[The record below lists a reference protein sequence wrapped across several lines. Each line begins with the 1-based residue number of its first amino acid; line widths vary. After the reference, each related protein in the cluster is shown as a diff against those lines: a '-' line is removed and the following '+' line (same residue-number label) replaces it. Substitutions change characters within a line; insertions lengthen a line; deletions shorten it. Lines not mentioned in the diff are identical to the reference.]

1 VRRLKKIKGQR
12 AKVKRVNKAKN
23 GNQQTAQPKI
33 DDCRLT
39 IADWKRR
46 VGKPRG
52 LLNTSSTVAN
62 EPLFQSSIV
71 NRQSSIL
78 LNLFLLPLRCAQG
91 GLFAFCLLTF
101 FSSPASAH
109 VGSPDV
115 FFEGNA
121 GPYPLFVTVRLP
133 LVIPGVAEIE
143 IRIQSSDVQEV
154 CIVPLRLTGAGSEYP
169 PTPDVAVP
177 SKQDPQFFTGSLW
190 LMEGGALQVR
200 IMVEGARGQGELAV
214 PVPSVAQ
221 RVLPMQKPLGGI
233 LLLMLALLAA
243 GAVSIAG
250 AGAREARLEPG
261 IAPTAPSRRRARV
274 VMAIAA
280 ALVLGLIFLGGSWWN
295 TEAARYANNVYK
307 PPLVHA
313 TLEPGGR
320 LLLRG
325 EAGRLGTRFG
335 LPSETR
341 LDDLIPDHNH
351 LMHLFLVRVPAMDA
365 FWHLHPDQIEP
376 GVFVERLP
384 AMPPGRYRIFADIV
398 HSSGFPET
406 QVGEVTLP
414 EIAGALM
421 TGDDCKWTGDPLAA
435 AAVAASGSIL
445 GSTISNLPDGGRMVW
460 ERPAGALKAKVA
472 TSFQFVVEDA
482 EGKPVDDMEPY
493 MGMPGHAE
501 FIGADLSV
509 FAHVHPSGSVSMAAL
524 EIAQSGLPGGD
535 LSMSAMPGMQGMSSD
550 TTSHLEAKVSFPY
563 GFPLPGLYRIFV
575 QVKHGGRIETGVFD
589 ASVE

>member
-1 VRRLKKIKGQR
+1 MSKVR
-12 AKVKRVNKAKN
+12 N
-23 GNQQTAQPKI
+23 GTQKPDTLPVRFLHICHLTFAICHLPFFSCAAAQSW
-33 DDCRLT
+33 R
-39 IADWKRR
+39 
-46 VGKPRG
+46 
-52 LLNTSSTVAN
+52 
-62 EPLFQSSIV
+62 
-71 NRQSSIL
+71 L
-78 LNLFLLPLRCAQG
+78 LNLCLLP
-91 GLFAFCLLTF
+91 FAFCLLIF
-101 FSSPASAH
+101 FPSPAGAH

-121 GPYPLFVTVRLP
+121 GPYPMFVTVRLP

-143 IRIQSSDVQEV
+143 IRTQSSDVQEV
-154 CIVPLRLTGAGSEYP
+154 RIVPLRLTGAGSECP

-200 IMVEGARGQGELAV
+200 IMVKGERGPGELAV
-214 PVPSVAQ
+214 PVASVAQ
-221 RVLPMQKPLGGI
+221 RVLRMQKPLGG
-233 LLLMLALLAA
+233 LLLAMLALLAA

-250 AGAREARLEPG
+250 AGAREARLAPG
-261 IAPTAPSRRRARV
+261 TAPTAPSRRRARA
-274 VMAIAA
+274 VMAVAA

-307 PPLVHA
+307 PPQVHA

-325 EAGRLGTRFG
+325 EAGRLGMRFG
-335 LPSETR
+335 LPSQTR

-351 LMHLFLVRVPAMDA
+351 LMHLFLVRVPGMDA

-376 GVFVERLP
+376 GVFADRLP

-398 HSSGFPET
+398 HGSGFPET

-414 EIAGALM
+414 AITGTAM
-421 TGDDCKWTGDPLAA
+421 TGDDCAWTGDPLPA
-435 AAVAASGSIL
+435 AASGSMI
-445 GSTISNLPDGGRMVW
+445 GSTISNLSGGGRMVW
-460 ERPAGALKAKVA
+460 ERPAGTLKAKVA
-472 TSFQFVVEDA
+472 ASFQFVVEDA

-524 EIAQSGLPGGD
+524 EIAQSGLPGAD
-535 LSMSAMPGMQGMSSD
+535 SSMSAIPGMQGMQGMSAN
-550 TTSHLEAKVSFPY
+550 TTSYLEPKVSFPY
-563 GFPLPGLYRIFV
+563 GFPQPGLYRIFV

-589 ASVE
+589 ARVE

>member
-1 VRRLKKIKGQR
+1 MANIKT
-12 AKVKRVNKAKN
+12 VE
-23 GNQQTAQPKI
+23 TAPP
-33 DDCRLT
+33 
-39 IADWKRR
+39 
-46 VGKPRG
+46 GG
-52 LLNTSSTVAN
+52 LCHICHLPFA
-62 EPLFQSSIV
+62 IC
-71 NRQSSIL
+71 L
-78 LNLFLLPLRCAQG
+78 LPFFLLL
-91 GLFAFCLLTF
+91 LFPTTAI
-101 FSSPASAH
+101 AH

-143 IRIQSSDVQEV
+143 IRTESSDVQKV
-154 CIVPLRLTGAGSEYP
+154 RIVPLRLTGAGSQYP

-177 SKQDPQFFTGSLW
+177 AKQDPQFFTGSLW

-221 RVLPMQKPLGGI
+221 RVLPMQKPLGG
-233 LLLMLALLAA
+233 LLLVMLALLAA

-250 AGAREARLEPG
+250 AGAREATLEPG
-261 IAPTAPSRRRARV
+261 AAPTAPSRRRARV

-280 ALVLGLIFLGGSWWN
+280 ALVLGLILLGGSWWN

-307 PPLVHA
+307 PPAVHA
-313 TLEPGGR
+313 TLELGGR

-325 EAGRLGTRFG
+325 EAGRLGMRFG

-351 LMHLFLVRVPAMDA
+351 LMHLFLVREPGMES
-365 FWHLHPDQIEP
+365 FWHLHPNQIEP
-376 GVFVERLP
+376 GVFVDRLP

-398 HSSGFPET
+398 HGSGFPET

-414 EIAGALM
+414 AVPGVAL
-421 TGDDCKWTGDPLAA
+421 TGDDCAWTGNPLSAA
-435 AAVAASGSIL
+435 AAAPNDSMIGA
-445 GSTISNLPDGGRMVW
+445 TISNLPDGGRMVW

-524 EIAQSGLPGGD
+524 EIAQSELPGGD
-535 LSMSAMPGMQGMSSD
+535 LSMSAMPAMPAMPGMQVISAHI
-550 TTSHLEAKVSFPY
+550 TSHLEPQISFPY
-563 GFPLPGLYRIFV
+563 GFPQPGLYRIFV

-589 ASVE
+589 ARVE

>member
-1 VRRLKKIKGQR
+1 MS
-12 AKVKRVNKAKN
+12 KVKNRRQKPVTVALRFFR
-23 GNQQTAQPKI
+23 I
-33 DDCRLT
+33 CRL
-39 IADWKRR
+39 
-46 VGKPRG
+46 P
-52 LLNTSSTVAN
+52 
-62 EPLFQSSIV
+62 
-71 NRQSSIL
+71 
-78 LNLFLLPLRCAQG
+78 
-91 GLFAFCLLTF
+91 FAFCLLIF
-101 FSSPASAH
+101 FSFPATAH

-115 FFEGNA
+115 FFEGSA
-121 GPYPLFVTVRLP
+121 GPYRILATVRLP

-143 IRIQSSDVQEV
+143 IRTQASDVQDV
-154 CIVPLRLTGAGSEYP
+154 RIVPLRLTGAGSQYP
-169 PTPDVAVP
+169 PTPDVAVR

-200 IMVEGARGQGELAV
+200 IMVAGARGRGELAV

-221 RVLPMQKPLGGI
+221 RVLPMPKPLGGL

-250 AGAREARLEPG
+250 AGAREATLEPG
-261 IAPTAPSRRRARV
+261 ATPTAPGRRRARV

-280 ALVLGLIFLGGSWWN
+280 ALVLGLIFLGGSWWSA
-295 TEAARYANNVYK
+295 EAARYSNNVYK

-325 EAGRLGTRFG
+325 EPGRLGMRFG

-351 LMHLFLVRVPAMDA
+351 LMHLFLVRVPGMDA
-365 FWHLHPDQIEP
+365 FWHLHPDQVEP

-384 AMPPGRYRIFADIV
+384 PMPPGRYRIFADIV

-414 EIAGALM
+414 AIAGTAM
-421 TGDDCKWTGDPLAA
+421 TGDDCMWAGAPLLASAA
-435 AAVAASGSIL
+435 ADAATGSTTGSTIGPNVA
-445 GSTISNLPDGGRMVW
+445 STISNLPDGGRMVW
-460 ERPAGALKAKVA
+460 ERPAGVLKAKAA

-482 EGKPVDDMEPY
+482 EGKPVEDMQPY
-493 MGMPGHAE
+493 MGMAGHAE

-524 EIAQSGLPGGD
+524 EIAQSGLSGLSGLSALSGLPGGPGGD
-535 LSMSAMPGMQGMSSD
+535 LSMAAMPGMPEMAAD
-550 TTSHLEAKVSFPY
+550 TTSHVEARVSFPY
-563 GFPLPGLYRIFV
+563 GFPQPGLYRIFV
-575 QVKHGGRIETGVFD
+575 QVKRGGRVETGVFD
-589 ASVE
+589 ARVE

>member
-1 VRRLKKIKGQR
+1 MANLKTRFRPILDFRRFKANEQMPKVR
-12 AKVKRVNKAKN
+12 N
-23 GNQQTAQPKI
+23 GTHKLVALPVRFLHI
-33 DDCRLT
+33 CHLPFFLYAVARSRRILSFCRL
-39 IADWKRR
+39 
-46 VGKPRG
+46 P
-52 LLNTSSTVAN
+52 
-62 EPLFQSSIV
+62 
-71 NRQSSIL
+71 
-78 LNLFLLPLRCAQG
+78 
-91 GLFAFCLLTF
+91 FAFCLLLF
-101 FSSPASAH
+101 LSSSAAAH

-121 GPYPLFVTVRLP
+121 GPYPVFVTVRLP

-143 IRIQSSDVQEV
+143 IRTQSRDVQEMR
-154 CIVPLRLTGAGSEYP
+154 IVPLRLTGAGSEYP
-169 PTPDVAVP
+169 PTPDVAAR

-200 IMVEGARGQGELAV
+200 IMVKGARGPGEVAV

-221 RVLPMQKPLGGI
+221 RVLPMQKPLGAI
-233 LLLMLALLAA
+233 LLVMLALLAA

-261 IAPTAPSRRRARV
+261 VAPTVSSRRRARV

-280 ALVLGLIFLGGSWWN
+280 ALVLGVIFLGGSWWN

-325 EAGRLGTRFG
+325 EPGHLGTRFG

-351 LMHLFLVRVPAMDA
+351 LMHLFLVRVPGMDA

-376 GVFVERLP
+376 GVFLERLP
-384 AMPPGRYRIFADIV
+384 PMPAGRYRIFADIV
-398 HSSGFPET
+398 HRSGFPET

-414 EIAGALM
+414 SIAGTAM
-421 TGDDCKWTGDPLAA
+421 TGDDCAWTGAPLPAA
-435 AAVAASGSIL
+435 AADLSIDGSANRSTNGSII
-445 GSTISNLPDGGRMVW
+445 GSTISNLPDGDRMVW
-460 ERPAGALKAKVA
+460 ERPAGALKAKSPL
-472 TSFQFVVEDA
+472 SFQFVVEDA
-482 EGKPVDDMEPY
+482 VGKPVEDMEPY

-524 EIAQSGLPGGD
+524 EIAQSGLSGPSGGEGGD
-535 LSMSAMPGMQGMSSD
+535 LSMAAMPGMSANP
-550 TTSHLEAKVSFPY
+550 TSHPEATVSFPY
-563 GFPLPGLYRIFV
+563 GFPQAGLYRIFV

-589 ASVE
+589 ARVE

>member
-1 VRRLKKIKGQR
+1 MK
-12 AKVKRVNKAKN
+12 
-23 GNQQTAQPKI
+23 
-33 DDCRLT
+33 
-39 IADWKRR
+39 
-46 VGKPRG
+46 
-52 LLNTSSTVAN
+52 S
-62 EPLFQSSIV
+62 LFA
-71 NRQSSIL
+71 IL
-78 LNLFLLPLRCAQG
+78 LLAPLA
-91 GLFAFCLLTF
+91 A
-101 FSSPASAH
+101 AH

-133 LVIPGVAEIE
+133 QVIPGVAEIE
-143 IRIQSSDVQEV
+143 IRTQSSDVQEV
-154 CIVPLRLTGAGSEYP
+154 RIVPLRLTGAGSEYV
-169 PTPDVAVP
+169 PTPDVAAR

-200 IMVEGARGQGELAV
+200 IMVEGARGRGEMAV
-214 PVPSVAQ
+214 PVSSLAQ
-221 RVLPMQKPLGGI
+221 RVLPMQKPLGAI
-233 LLLMLALLAA
+233 LLAMLALLAA

-261 IAPTAPSRRRARV
+261 VAPTVPSRRRARV

-313 TLEPGGR
+313 TLEPDGR

-325 EAGRLGTRFG
+325 EPGHLGTRFG

-351 LMHLFLVRVPAMDA
+351 LMHLFLVRVPGMDA

-376 GVFVERLP
+376 GVFAERLP
-384 AMPPGRYRIFADIV
+384 PMPPGRYRIFADIV
-398 HSSGFPET
+398 HRSGFPET

-414 EIAGALM
+414 AFPGTAIA
-421 TGDDCKWTGDPLAA
+421 GDDCAWTGAPLSTAA
-435 AAVAASGSIL
+435 ADLSTNGSIS
-445 GSTISNLPDGGRMVW
+445 GSTISNLPGGGRMVW
-460 ERPAGALKAKVA
+460 ERPAGALKAKRA

-482 EGKPVDDMEPY
+482 EGKPVGDMEPY

-524 EIAQSGLPGGD
+524 EIAQSGRPGGD
-535 LSMSAMPGMQGMSSD
+535 LSLAAMPGMQGMSAD

-563 GFPLPGLYRIFV
+563 GFPQPGLYRIFI

-589 ASVE
+589 ARVE

>member
-1 VRRLKKIKGQR
+1 LRKVHTSEGKSKGKGQT
-12 AKVKRVNKAKN
+12 AKVKTVNKRDEQMSKVRN
-23 GNQQTAQPKI
+23 GTQNPDTP
-33 DDCRLT
+33 
-39 IADWKRR
+39 
-46 VGKPRG
+46 
-52 LLNTSSTVAN
+52 
-62 EPLFQSSIV
+62 PLRFFHIC
-71 NRQSSIL
+71 
-78 LNLFLLPLRCAQG
+78 LLP
-91 GLFAFCLLTF
+91 FAFCLLIF
-101 FSSPASAH
+101 FSSPAAAH

-143 IRIQSSDVQEV
+143 IRTQSSDVQEV
-154 CIVPLRLTGAGSEYP
+154 RIVPLRLTGAGSEYP
-169 PTPDVAVP
+169 PTPDVAAR
-177 SKQDPQFFTGSLW
+177 SKQDAQFFTGSLW
-190 LMEGGALQVR
+190 LMESGALQVR

-214 PVPSVAQ
+214 PVSSLAQ
-221 RVLPMQKPLGGI
+221 RVLPMQKPLGA
-233 LLLMLALLAA
+233 LLLAMLALLAA

-261 IAPTAPSRRRARV
+261 AAPTAPNRRSARV

-280 ALVLGLIFLGGSWWN
+280 ALVLGLILLGGSWWN

-320 LLLRG
+320 MLLRG
-325 EAGRLGTRFG
+325 EPGHLGTRFG

-351 LMHLFLVRVPAMDA
+351 LMHLFLVRVPGMDA

-376 GVFVERLP
+376 GVFAERLP
-384 AMPPGRYRIFADIV
+384 PMPPGRYRIFADIV
-398 HSSGFPET
+398 HRSGFPET

-414 EIAGALM
+414 AIPGTAIA
-421 TGDDCKWTGDPLAA
+421 GDDCAWTGAPLSAT
-435 AAVAASGSIL
+435 AVSGSII

-460 ERPAGALKAKVA
+460 ERPAGALKAKAA

-482 EGKPVDDMEPY
+482 EGKPVEDMEPY

-524 EIAQSGLPGGD
+524 EIAQSGLSGLSGLPGLPGGEGA
-535 LSMSAMPGMQGMSSD
+535 MAAMPGMQGMSAD
-550 TTSHLEAKVSFPY
+550 TTRHLEAKVSFPY
-563 GFPLPGLYRIFV
+563 GFPQPGLYRIFI

-589 ASVE
+589 VRVE